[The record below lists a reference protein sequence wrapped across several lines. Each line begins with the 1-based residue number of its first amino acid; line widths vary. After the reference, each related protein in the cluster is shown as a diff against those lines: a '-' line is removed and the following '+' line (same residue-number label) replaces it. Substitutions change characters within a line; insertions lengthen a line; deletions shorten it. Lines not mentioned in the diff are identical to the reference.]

1 MSALAITRGTTLR
14 IDSRLDR
21 PDVTRGRTP
30 FQKDLAKADERAES
44 LSEDRKAAP
53 RKIPT
58 KAAKKVEPTVPTPEA
73 APQAVAPE
81 QPTLAAGTGP
91 IETVTASDVTP
102 TLTAA
107 ATAQPAVIGPPPTKV
122 AANTN
127 APELAIPLSPL
138 EQALQDLVD
147 RIQPVEPDAD
157 ELEEPE
163 ALPTMP
169 EGSSPTIHM
178 PVAAEMD
185 LPSARPT
192 PPTDAPTPVT
202 DLEKLA
208 ELQATQAETASHV
221 NLVIDDGD
229 ARIVLAVAVH
239 GQDVRVAMRAGD
251 DHLAASLARNAASL
265 DHALHARGL
274 DLAELANE
282 SNQQRDPREGRSQ
295 QQPQRERP
303 EQPQATT
310 QFRIEE
316 YV

>member
-1 MSALAITRGTTLR
+1 MSALAITRGTALR
-14 IDSRLDR
+14 IDTRLDR
-21 PDVTRGRTP
+21 PDVARGRTP
-30 FQKDLAKADERAES
+30 FQKDLAKADARAES
-44 LSEDRKAAP
+44 LQDDRKPAP

-58 KAAKKVEPTVPTPEA
+58 KAAKKVEPQAPSPDA
-73 APQAVAPE
+73 APRVAAPE
-81 QPTLAAGTGP
+81 EPTLAAGTGP
-91 IETVTASDVTP
+91 IAAVTATGATP
-102 TLTAA
+102 SAES
-107 ATAQPAVIGPPPTKV
+107 AQPAVVAQPPAMV

-127 APELAIPLSPL
+127 APELALPLSPL

-147 RIQPVEPDAD
+147 QIQPVEPDA
-157 ELEEPE
+157 EESEEPE
-163 ALPTMP
+163 ALPVMP

-178 PVAAEMD
+178 PIAAEVD
-185 LPSARPT
+185 VPAARPT
-192 PPTDAPTPVT
+192 HRADAPAPVT

-208 ELQATQAETASHV
+208 ELQATQAENASHV

-282 SNQQRDPREGRSQ
+282 SNQQRDPNEGRSQ
-295 QQPQRERP
+295 QEPQRERP
-303 EQPQATT
+303 EQQAPH
-310 QFRIEE
+310 FRIEE

>member
-1 MSALAITRGTTLR
+1 MSALAITRGTALR
-14 IDSRLDR
+14 IDARIDR
-21 PDVTRGRTP
+21 PDVARGRTP
-30 FQKDLAKADERAES
+30 FQKDLAKADEQIES
-44 LSEDRKAAP
+44 LQEDRKPAP

-58 KAAKKVEPTVPTPEA
+58 KAAKKVEPQTPTPDA

-81 QPTLAAGTGP
+81 EPTLATGTGP
-91 IETVTASDVTP
+91 IAAVTATE
-102 TLTAA
+102 TTATA
-107 ATAQPAVIGPPPTKV
+107 ATAQPAAVAQPPAMV

-127 APELAIPLSPL
+127 APELALPLSPL

-147 RIQPVEPDAD
+147 RIQPVEPDSED
-157 ELEEPE
+157 TEEPE
-163 ALPTMP
+163 ALPVMP
-169 EGSSPTIHM
+169 EGSSPTIQM
-178 PVAAEMD
+178 PIAAETD
-185 LPSARPT
+185 VPAARPT
-192 PPTDAPTPVT
+192 PRADAPAPVT

-208 ELQATQAETASHV
+208 EMQATQAENASHV

-282 SNQQRDPREGRSQ
+282 SNQQRDPNEGRSR
-295 QQPQRERP
+295 QQPRERD
-303 EQPQATT
+303 EQPAPH
-310 QFRIEE
+310 FRIEE